1 MAEYGYCP
9 SGRLFEAAAC
19 GAAILSD
26 WWEGLD
32 IFFTPGEEILRV
44 ESANQVAD
52 VLRFSDRE
60 LRCIGEAA
68 RQRALDQHTAVQRIA
83 ELESICENVI
93 SDRGKP
99 VIRDISEVA

>member
-1 MAEYGYCP
+1 MATYGYCP

-32 IFFTPGEEILRV
+32 TFFAPESEIVRV
-44 ESANQVAD
+44 LSAAD
-52 VLRFSDRE
+52 VDDALSLSDQE

-68 RQRALDQHTAVQRIA
+68 RERVLARHTSDHRAL
-83 ELESICENVI
+83 ELEHICSV
-93 SDRGKP
+93 KT
-99 VIRDISEVA
+99 

>member
-32 IFFTPGEEILRV
+32 LFFTPGEEILCV

-52 VLRFSDRE
+52 ALRLTDRE
-60 LRCIGEAA
+60 LHYIGDAA
-68 RQRALDQHTAVQRIA
+68 RQRALDRHTAAHRIE

-93 SDRGKP
+93 CDRGNP
-99 VIRDISEVA
+99 VIRDIPEVA